1 MHQLLQQI
9 FSGLAAGA
17 IYASLALAL
26 VMIYRATD
34 LVNFAQGEMAMF
46 STYIAWTLV
55 NAGLPFWAAFVLT
68 LVVSFLG
75 GMTIERVLIRPVE
88 NAPVLAAV
96 VVTIGLLLIFN
107 ALAGWIFTY
116 TLQEF
121 PSPFPDRTMFGALMT
136 TRDLG
141 VIGVTLVMLL
151 LLFAFFRFTATGLAM
166 RAAAQNPE
174 SARLCGIPV
183 GRMLAIGWGLAAAIG
198 ATAGIMVAPVL
209 FLDPNMMG
217 GVLLYAFAGALLGGI
232 TSPVGAVVGGL
243 IVGVTENLV
252 GTYLIASQLKLT
264 VALGLDH
271 PGAGV
276 QAERLVRHR
285 DRAAGVTMSKGLA
298 AVLPQ
303 DAAAARYGGLDA
315 GAWRWIGALALI
327 ALAAALPF
335 AVSNYH
341 VFELTL
347 VMIYAIAVLGLN
359 ILTGYNGQ
367 ISLGHGGFFAAGAYT
382 AAILMHRYGVPYW
395 ATLPPAGL
403 VCFALG
409 VLFGLPALRFE
420 GPYLA
425 LVTLAMAVATPQLL
439 KYFDT
444 WTGGQ
449 QGINLAKVQP
459 PPGLGIDRDRW
470 LYLVVLVVLL
480 VAMRVAANMLN
491 GRTGRAFVA
500 IRDHP
505 IAAAAMGIDVA
516 RYKTLAFGTSTS
528 LTGIAGALSAIVIGF
543 VAPESFSLFLS
554 LSFLVGSAVGGIAT
568 ISGAI
573 VGGLFIEFV
582 PNLAND
588 ISDAAPWAIYGLAML
603 LLMYAMPRGV
613 VGSIGL
619 LLQRFRVAPR
629 RA

>member
-55 NAGLPFWAAFVLT
+55 NAGLPFWAAFVVT
-68 LVVSFLG
+68 LVASFLG
-75 GMTIERVLIRPVE
+75 GMTIERVIIRPVE

-141 VIGVTLVMLL
+141 VIGVTLVMLF
-151 LLFAFFRFTATGLAM
+151 LLFVFFRFTATGLAM

-264 VALGLDH
+264 VALGLII
-271 PGAGV
+271 
-276 QAERLVRHR
+276 LV
-285 DRAAGVTMSKGLA
+285 L
-298 AVLPQ
+298 
-303 DAAAARYGGLDA
+303 
-315 GAWRWIGALALI
+315 
-327 ALAAALPF
+327 
-335 AVSNYH
+335 
-341 VFELTL
+341 VFRP
-347 VMIYAIAVLGLN
+347 
-359 ILTGYNGQ
+359 NG
-367 ISLGHGGFFAAGAYT
+367 
-382 AAILMHRYGVPYW
+382 
-395 ATLPPAGL
+395 
-403 VCFALG
+403 
-409 VLFGLPALRFE
+409 LFG
-420 GPYLA
+420 
-425 LVTLAMAVATPQLL
+425 T
-439 KYFDT
+439 
-444 WTGGQ
+444 
-449 QGINLAKVQP
+449 
-459 PPGLGIDRDRW
+459 
-470 LYLVVLVVLL
+470 
-480 VAMRVAANMLN
+480 
-491 GRTGRAFVA
+491 
-500 IRDHP
+500 
-505 IAAAAMGIDVA
+505 
-516 RYKTLAFGTSTS
+516 
-528 LTGIAGALSAIVIGF
+528 AIV
-543 VAPESFSLFLS
+543 
-554 LSFLVGSAVGGIAT
+554 
-568 ISGAI
+568 
-573 VGGLFIEFV
+573 
-582 PNLAND
+582 
-588 ISDAAPWAIYGLAML
+588 
-603 LLMYAMPRGV
+603 R
-613 VGSIGL
+613 
-619 LLQRFRVAPR
+619 RV
-629 RA
+629 

>member
-75 GMTIERVLIRPVE
+75 GMTIERILIRPVE

-264 VALGLDH
+264 VALGLII
-271 PGAGV
+271 
-276 QAERLVRHR
+276 LV
-285 DRAAGVTMSKGLA
+285 L
-298 AVLPQ
+298 VLRP
-303 DAAAARYGGLDA
+303 
-315 GAWRWIGALALI
+315 
-327 ALAAALPF
+327 
-335 AVSNYH
+335 
-341 VFELTL
+341 
-347 VMIYAIAVLGLN
+347 
-359 ILTGYNGQ
+359 NG
-367 ISLGHGGFFAAGAYT
+367 
-382 AAILMHRYGVPYW
+382 
-395 ATLPPAGL
+395 
-403 VCFALG
+403 
-409 VLFGLPALRFE
+409 LFG
-420 GPYLA
+420 
-425 LVTLAMAVATPQLL
+425 T
-439 KYFDT
+439 
-444 WTGGQ
+444 
-449 QGINLAKVQP
+449 
-459 PPGLGIDRDRW
+459 
-470 LYLVVLVVLL
+470 
-480 VAMRVAANMLN
+480 
-491 GRTGRAFVA
+491 
-500 IRDHP
+500 
-505 IAAAAMGIDVA
+505 
-516 RYKTLAFGTSTS
+516 
-528 LTGIAGALSAIVIGF
+528 AIV
-543 VAPESFSLFLS
+543 
-554 LSFLVGSAVGGIAT
+554 
-568 ISGAI
+568 
-573 VGGLFIEFV
+573 
-582 PNLAND
+582 
-588 ISDAAPWAIYGLAML
+588 
-603 LLMYAMPRGV
+603 R
-613 VGSIGL
+613 
-619 LLQRFRVAPR
+619 RV
-629 RA
+629 